1 MKNPKYMKI
10 DELHD
15 YVISL
20 PMSES
25 NRKFW
30 DTVDRS
36 KVRLQKKTYLDAIQ
50 YLKAQKIFS
59 DQKNKYICLSSNK

>member
-20 PMSES
+20 PMTES
-25 NRKFW
+25 NRKFF
-30 DTVDRS
+30 DTLDRS
-36 KVRLQKKTYLDAIQ
+36 KVRLQKKTYLDIIQ
-50 YLKAQKIFS
+50 FLEKDKENFFL
-59 DQKNKYICLSSNK
+59 DQKN

>member
-20 PMSES
+20 PMTES
-25 NRKFW
+25 NRKFF
-30 DTVDRS
+30 DTLDRS
-36 KVRLQKKTYLDAIQ
+36 KVRLQKKTYLDIIQ
-50 YLKAQKIFS
+50 FLEKDKENFFLKE
-59 DQKNKYICLSSNK
+59 

>member
-20 PMSES
+20 PMTES
-25 NRKFW
+25 NRKFF
-30 DTVDRS
+30 DTLDRS
-36 KVRLQKKTYLDAIQ
+36 KVRLQKKTYLDIIQ
-50 YLKAQKIFS
+50 FLEKDKENFFLN
-59 DQKNKYICLSSNK
+59 QKN